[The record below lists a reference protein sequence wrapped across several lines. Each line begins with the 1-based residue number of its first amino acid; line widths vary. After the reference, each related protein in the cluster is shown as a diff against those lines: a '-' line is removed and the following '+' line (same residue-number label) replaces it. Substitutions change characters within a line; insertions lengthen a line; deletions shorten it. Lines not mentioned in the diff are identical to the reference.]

1 MLQRCNAAALQLCN
15 AASLYAV
22 TQQHAFATHDRPS
35 ATVLLQLCM
44 QKRKLP
50 AIVVSAVSCMLRFA
64 CCNAACC
71 TRCTTAWSPSIPMYE
86 PSPTSIGRDTCR
98 PALRCYRM
106 TSRRANPALGAPATA
121 AWTPRRHTVGRVV
134 RCKSHDRE
142 LRTLLPGRMR
152 AGLRRAAS
160 QALRPGSTSAVPRP
174 SRTCSGIAARTCA
187 GRAQTPLERR
197 THANGEI
204 TTAIIAA
211 THDGWGAA
219 IGAPTHLVGVAG
231 GGVGGVVAV
240 PVQRQREVQRAAV
253 EQVRRP
259 GTSTPSTLQYPVVPE
274 YPTAPSITLNP
285 P

>member
-1 MLQRCNAAALQLCN
+1 MFAVNAPVFLAVQNCAGQDKRRCCVRAVCCVRCISVRRLGRLFVCRAVQHAALHVTRCDAAAH
-15 AASLYAV
+15 AARRPGARRSRCTSRARR
-22 TQQHAFATHDRPS
+22 ASAATPADRP
-35 ATVLLQLCM
+35 
-44 QKRKLP
+44 
-50 AIVVSAVSCMLRFA
+50 
-64 CCNAACC
+64 
-71 TRCTTAWSPSIPMYE
+71 
-86 PSPTSIGRDTCR
+86 
-98 PALRCYRM
+98 LRCYRM

-142 LRTLLPGRMR
+142 LRILLPGRMR
-152 AGLRRAAS
+152 AGVRRAAS
-160 QALRPGSTSAVPRP
+160 QALPPGSTSAVPRP

-187 GRAQTPLERR
+187 DRAQTPLERR

-259 GTSTPSTLQYPVVPE
+259 GTSTPSTLQHPLVPSS
-274 YPTAPSITLNP
+274 TLAPSSTQVRRP
-285 P
+285 GTT